1 MTAYRVVQKT
11 DEATAKVIGWYV
23 ERIGDDGRAETVT
36 PLYLKRWEAQ
46 AEAEQLSALDAGHHS
61 KSTNRG
67 I

>member
-1 MTAYRVVQKT
+1 MATFRVVQKT

-23 ERIGDDGRAETVT
+23 ERMSDDGHAETVT

-46 AEAEQLSALDAGHHS
+46 AEAEQLSAMDAGHHN